1 MKKHTMILLLLIVA
15 IVSCKFTNKN
25 SGNKSISNTNLPK
38 EISISVKA
46 IEKEDLEIFEDS
58 IIPWI
63 SISDY
68 ESQLKNLINADEL
81 VLEYSQVLLRIDYPL
96 NTPYEMFIVSQSP
109 KGFTRKELVEL
120 ICYSYKQVYKEEE
133 KTTKTKIIPI
143 EERKTLLNR
152 NETNGKYGICC
163 HDIEDLD
170 LSSIQVSKMNN
181 GKILLELGVES

>member
-1 MKKHTMILLLLIVA
+1 MIFLLLIVA
-15 IVSCKFTNKN
+15 IVSFKFTNKN
-25 SGNKSISNTNLPK
+25 SGNSTISSANDNLPK

-46 IEKEDLEIFEDS
+46 TEKEDLEIFEDS

-68 ESQLKNLINADEL
+68 ESQLKNLINADEF
-81 VLEYSQVLLRIDYPL
+81 VLGYSQVLLRIDYPL
-96 NTPYEMFIVSQSP
+96 NKPYEMFIVSQSP

-120 ICYSYKQVYKEEE
+120 ICFSYKQVYQEEE
-133 KTTKTKIIPI
+133 KTTKTKVIPI

-152 NETNGKYGICC
+152 NETDGKYGICC

-170 LSSIQVSKMNN
+170 LSSIQVSKMKN